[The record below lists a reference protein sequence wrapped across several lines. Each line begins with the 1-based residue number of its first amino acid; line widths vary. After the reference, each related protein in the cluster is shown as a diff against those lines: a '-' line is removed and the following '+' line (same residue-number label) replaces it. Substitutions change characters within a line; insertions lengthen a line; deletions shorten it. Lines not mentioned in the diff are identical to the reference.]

1 MMNGDLIRIF
11 RELQMAP
18 QTSPRRLS
26 LVVPERVPPALNV
39 KTQSRGKSLGRPFGD
54 TSNGCQIRVLMVVS
68 DRQNAD
74 WAIAE
79 LEKAGYD
86 TRVDFAL
93 SRKEF
98 GVLVGGL
105 SYDVILAEFTLRG
118 WTGMDVLST
127 VYDREIETPVIIINA
142 AGNDE
147 RARGWIEA
155 GAADY
160 IIDANPKRLPLAVRR
175 AIAESHALEERETQ
189 DELVKKL
196 TMAVDKSPTSV
207 MFTDLEGRIQYVNQ
221 RFSDLSGYTSDEAI
235 GQSPRLLKS
244 PLTPAAVHA
253 DLWKT
258 VLSGQVWRGDLQ
270 NRKKNGELY
279 WTSTSISPMRNSNGA
294 MTYFLASQE
303 DVTERK
309 RDEQRIGDSEERF
322 RQLADTLQDVFFVAS
337 ATLSEMLYVSPG
349 YEQLW
354 GMSCQS
360 LYDNPHSFIDAI
372 VSEDREILFAFV
384 VTLQKGE
391 TPLPAEYRIK
401 RPDGSIRSV
410 LVRGAPIRDNDGV
423 VYRMSGSVLDVT
435 EQRATEASL
444 RESETRF
451 RLATEA
457 SFDAVVIA
465 VDGLILESNY
475 GLPNMLGYTV
485 EEVIGRP
492 VLDFVAEE
500 SRAIVESRMREEV
513 VGIYEFIGK
522 HKNGQKLVLE
532 LQDTWTARASD
543 SREGYHGEA
552 EPREPVPAVAEDG
565 GRWPARRRCSS

>member
-1 MMNGDLIRIF
+1 
-11 RELQMAP
+11 MAP

-221 RFSDLSGYTSDEAI
+221 RFSDLSGYTSDECI
-235 GQSPRLLKS
+235 
-244 PLTPAAVHA
+244 
-253 DLWKT
+253 
-258 VLSGQVWRGDLQ
+258 
-270 NRKKNGELY
+270 
-279 WTSTSISPMRNSNGA
+279 
-294 MTYFLASQE
+294 
-303 DVTERK
+303 
-309 RDEQRIGDSEERF
+309 
-322 RQLADTLQDVFFVAS
+322 QL
-337 ATLSEMLYVSPG
+337 
-349 YEQLW
+349 
-354 GMSCQS
+354 
-360 LYDNPHSFIDAI
+360 
-372 VSEDREILFAFV
+372 
-384 VTLQKGE
+384 
-391 TPLPAEYRIK
+391 
-401 RPDGSIRSV
+401 
-410 LVRGAPIRDNDGV
+410 
-423 VYRMSGSVLDVT
+423 
-435 EQRATEASL
+435 
-444 RESETRF
+444 
-451 RLATEA
+451 
-457 SFDAVVIA
+457 
-465 VDGLILESNY
+465 
-475 GLPNMLGYTV
+475 
-485 EEVIGRP
+485 
-492 VLDFVAEE
+492 
-500 SRAIVESRMREEV
+500 
-513 VGIYEFIGK
+513 GIFG
-522 HKNGQKLVLE
+522 
-532 LQDTWTARASD
+532 
-543 SREGYHGEA
+543 
-552 EPREPVPAVAEDG
+552 PAVARSQGAKAGGSSAPGSETLVRHTHRIRRFAKESSRTDTSFSKCWED
-565 GRWPARRRCSS
+565 RRYRDRATRCCWC